1 MDSTKKSK
9 VNNEM
14 TVNNNTLNVNTMN
27 NDHGDVQFKPNATV
41 AAVIVHQNK
50 FLLVE
55 ELEDGKRVFN
65 QPAGHLEANE
75 NLITAVER
83 EVLEETGLALTP
95 DYVSGI
101 YYFHRPEINLY
112 FLRFCFVIELDDYLK
127 SAPQDDEIIDT
138 HWLTLEEIKEKSL
151 QLRSTMVLECIEDYL
166 LVIANG
172 KKISLSSLKS
182 NL

>member
-1 MDSTKKSK
+1 
-9 VNNEM
+9 VNN
-14 TVNNNTLNVNTMN
+14 TMPLTTKFMN
-27 NDHGDVQFKPNATV
+27 AEHGDNQFKPNATV

-55 ELEDGKRVFN
+55 EIENGKKVFN

-75 NLITAVER
+75 NLITAIKR
-83 EVLEETGLALTP
+83 EVLEETGLTLSP

-112 FLRFCFVIELDDYLK
+112 FLRFCFVIELDEFLK
-127 SAPQDDEIIDT
+127 SSPQDEEIIDT
-138 HWLTLEEIKEKSL
+138 HWLTLEEIKEKSSK
-151 QLRSTMVLECIEDYL
+151 LRSAMVLECIEDYL
-166 LVIANG
+166 LVTTSG
-172 KKISLSSLKS
+172 KKIPLSSLKS

>member
-1 MDSTKKSK
+1 MPLD
-9 VNNEM
+9 VNAMKTNIINSE
-14 TVNNNTLNVNTMN
+14 
-27 NDHGDVQFKPNATV
+27 HGVDQFKPNATV
-41 AAVIVHQNK
+41 AAVVVHQNK

-55 ELEDGKRVFN
+55 EIENGKKVFN

-75 NLITAVER
+75 NLIAAIER

-112 FLRFCFVIELDDYLK
+112 YLRFCFVIELDSFLK
-127 SAPQDDEIIDT
+127 GTPQDDEIIDT
-138 HWLTLEEIKEKSL
+138 HRLTFKEIKEKSS
-151 QLRSTMVLECIEDYL
+151 QLRSKLVLECIEDYL
-166 LVIANG
+166 SIRESG
-172 KKISLSSLKS
+172 KKTSLSSLKS